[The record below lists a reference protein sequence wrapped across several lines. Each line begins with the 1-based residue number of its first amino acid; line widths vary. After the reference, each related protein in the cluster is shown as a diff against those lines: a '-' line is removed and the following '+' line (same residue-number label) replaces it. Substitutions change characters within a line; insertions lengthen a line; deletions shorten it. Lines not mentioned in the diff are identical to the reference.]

1 MTTRLR
7 IVLILAVA
15 LAQLFW
21 TSCGHYS
28 CSDTF
33 SPNNCSQGGGG
44 GGFGGGGGGGGATP
58 SAFAFVVDSLAGT
71 IDGYTLSATATSFQ
85 ATANYTAPAIIASDP
100 GAGVVVVQKQFLYA
114 VQAKDGLIY
123 GWSISS
129 TGTLTPLTGFPV
141 SVALSGTVPTIY
153 RQVTVTTNPAGTL
166 LFIAQTLSSQI
177 QVYQIAPPGS
187 TTPTPGTLTPV
198 TGSPFSTGAEPI
210 NLGMDGLGKYLY
222 VTEGPDFT
230 THTAAQVA
238 AYAITGTGVS
248 TTLTTVP
255 GSPFAVP
262 MWEVQGDA
270 SGQYLIGISGSSVS
284 LSGADDNHIYVFGIT
299 QTGAN
304 AGAITAVT
312 GSPFATTN
320 SPFNLTVNPV
330 GEFVY
335 TFSVTVAGTGNN
347 ATEGYVINPASGA
360 LTAVTGSPFLNLFEG
375 GNGQFDQT
383 GTYLF
388 SHNGDVSA
396 VTTVQLSAFVKD
408 NTGALTQPFTNVTL
422 ATSGYWAV
430 TEPQ

>member
-1 MTTRLR
+1 
-7 IVLILAVA
+7 
-15 LAQLFW
+15 
-21 TSCGHYS
+21 
-28 CSDTF
+28 
-33 SPNNCSQGGGG
+33 
-44 GGFGGGGGGGGATP
+44 
-58 SAFAFVVDSLAGT
+58 VDSLAGT
-71 IDGYTLSATATSFQ
+71 IDGYTLSASATTFQ
-85 ATANYTAPAIIASDP
+85 ATANYTAPAIIASDA
-100 GAGVVVVQKQFLYA
+100 GAGMVVVQKQFLYA

-198 TGSPFSTGAEPI
+198 TGSPFSTGAEPV

-222 VTEGPDFT
+222 VTETPNFT

-238 AYAITGTGVS
+238 AYAITGTGAA
-248 TTLTTVP
+248 TTLTAVP
-255 GSPFAVP
+255 GSPFAFN
-262 MWEVQGDA
+262 MWQVQGDS
-270 SGQYLIGISGSSVS
+270 SGNYLIGISGNSQS
-284 LSGADDNHIYVFGIT
+284 LSATDDDNVYVFGI
-299 QTGAN
+299 AN
-304 AGAITAVT
+304 TGAITPVV
-312 GSPFATTN
+312 GSPFKTTY

-330 GEFVY
+330 GEFLY
-335 TFSVTVAGTGNN
+335 TFSLTGVGTGNN

-360 LTAVTGSPFLNLFEG
+360 LTAVTGSPFLTLFMGE
-375 GNGQFDQT
+375 NGQFDQT

-388 SHNGDVSA
+388 SPNGDVGALTS
-396 VTTVQLSAFVKD
+396 VQLAAFVTA
-408 NTGALTQPFTNVTL
+408 NTGALTQPFSNVTL
-422 ATSGYWAV
+422 STGGYWAV